1 MLAVPPC
8 AKRILVLLLP
18 ASLLASEDDW
28 KGASKVTTTLVDEFG
43 RRQDALLGLA
53 ASATR
58 RGCRVAKVAGNI
70 LDGFTV
76 RVDGKPGPRYEMIAK
91 ETPVFSEDGSSIA
104 YAVRRLGD
112 WMWVVNGM
120 EGPAFPELT
129 ATSFAFSAD
138 GRRHAYVGIPRFRQS
153 TLMVDGKVQAEGGW
167 EDTMPWDAAPLF
179 SPDGSRLA
187 YVEARR
193 SEKKMR
199 VHLDGNPGPWHEGI
213 ALVTSAGFGAFGVS
227 SGELSGVAAERA
239 RPGVFQMRFSDDGK
253 RFAYGMFAAARN
265 GLIVDGKQMGLHDA
279 YGFDFIFSPDASDY
293 ATMMWDG
300 TKRWV
305 ISAKRDPMEIE
316 KIFDWSLTY
325 SPDSQH
331 LSFAAVRDG
340 KLAIWLDG
348 KPAPCD
354 IPFKDCPN
362 WKAILFSP
370 DSKRLAFIVR
380 TETALHWVVDG
391 KADPGAKFIGSNVT
405 MDFSPDSRHYAYAA
419 TDAAGKEVRVVVD
432 GVVRARHATIACG
445 PVFRN
450 DGVLEYLAIEET
462 ALMRYEVRLE

>member
-1 MLAVPPC
+1 MLAIPNCV
-8 AKRILVLLLP
+8 KRILVLLLP
-18 ASLLASEDDW
+18 FSLLASEDDW

-43 RRQDALLGLA
+43 RPQDFFLGLA

-58 RGCRVAKVAGNI
+58 SGCRVAKVAGNI

-91 ETPVFSEDGSSIA
+91 ETPVFSDDGRSVA

-112 WMWVVNGM
+112 WMWVVNGV

-153 TLMVDGKVQAEGGW
+153 TLIVDGKIQAEGTW

-179 SPDGSRLA
+179 SADGSRLA

-199 VHLDGNPGPWHEGI
+199 VNLDGKPGPWYNGI
-213 ALVTSAGFGAFGVS
+213 AICTSLGFGAFGTS
-227 SGELSGVAAERA
+227 SGELSGAAAERA
-239 RPGVFQMRFSDDGK
+239 RPGVFSMHFSADSR
-253 RFAYGMFAAARN
+253 RFAYGMFEAGQS
-265 GLIVDGKQMGLHDA
+265 GLIVDGRQIGLHEA
-279 YGFDFIFSPDASDY
+279 YGFDFVFSPDARDY

-300 TKRWV
+300 KKRW
-305 ISAKRDPMEIE
+305 ILSGKSDPMEIE
-316 KIFDWSLTY
+316 FILDWSLTY
-325 SPDSQH
+325 SPDSRH
-331 LSFAAVRDG
+331 LAFFGTREG
-340 KLAIWLDG
+340 KQAIWLDG

-354 IPFKDCPN
+354 IPFEDCLN
-362 WKAILFSP
+362 GKVICFSP
-370 DSKRLAFIVR
+370 DSKRLAFLVR
-380 TETALHWVVDG
+380 TETTMHWIVDG
-391 KADPGAKFIGSNVT
+391 KADPGAKFIGSNLT
-405 MDFSPDSRHYAYAA
+405 LDFSPDSRHYAYAA
-419 TDAAGKEVRVVVD
+419 TDAVGEEVRVVLD
-432 GVVRARHATIACG
+432 GVVRAKHAVIACG
-445 PVFRN
+445 PVFRT
-450 DGVLEYLAIEET
+450 DGVLEYLAIEEK